1 MTQPIRISVTM
12 DSDTFKSFVSF
23 DLFHHRKA
31 WRRPAVF
38 TTILLVSA
46 LVCLTQMGS
55 VSDAWKLSLVLAV
68 IALGLPL
75 VYFGTFSRNLKGSI
89 KKMGL
94 TEPKPFYS
102 LQLDDSGFSIW
113 MAGEQ
118 DKAEPSRQCDW
129 HHIHLAY
136 RTKNAIY
143 IYVQQSQAYLW
154 NTSLDAA
161 WELLNANLPAD
172 RLHDERPHRAA

>member
-113 MAGEQ
+113 MA
-118 DKAEPSRQCDW
+118 
-129 HHIHLAY
+129 
-136 RTKNAIY
+136 
-143 IYVQQSQAYLW
+143 
-154 NTSLDAA
+154 
-161 WELLNANLPAD
+161 
-172 RLHDERPHRAA
+172 

>member
-55 VSDAWKLSLVLAV
+55 VPDAWKLSVVLAV

-94 TEPKPFYS
+94 AEPKPFYS

-118 DKAEPSRQCDW
+118 DKAEPS
-129 HHIHLAY
+129 ASA
-136 RTKNAIY
+136 TGT
-143 IYVQQSQAYLW
+143 
-154 NTSLDAA
+154 TSTWPTAPKMPFTSMCSKA
-161 WELLNANLPAD
+161 RPTYGTPAST
-172 RLHDERPHRAA
+172 RHGSC

>member
-12 DSDTFKSFVSF
+12 DGATFKSFVSF

-38 TTILLVSA
+38 MAILLVA
-46 LVCLTQMGS
+46 AVICLTQMGS
-55 VSDAWKLSLVLAV
+55 VPDAWKLSLVLAV

-75 VYFGTFSRNLKGSI
+75 VYFGTFAHNLKNSI

-102 LQLDDSGFSIW
+102 LQLDDSGFSSGW
-113 MAGEQ
+113 PVS
-118 DKAEPSRQCDW
+118 KTRPS
-129 HHIHLAY
+129 
-136 RTKNAIY
+136 
-143 IYVQQSQAYLW
+143 
-154 NTSLDAA
+154 
-161 WELLNANLPAD
+161 LPASATGSTSTWPTARRTPCTSTSSSR
-172 RLHDERPHRAA
+172 RLTYGTPAWTPRGIC

>member
-46 LVCLTQMGS
+46 IICLTQMGS

-113 MAGEQ
+113 MAG
-118 DKAEPSRQCDW
+118 

-161 WELLNANLPAD
+161 WELLKANLPAD

>member
-38 TTILLVSA
+38 MAILLVA
-46 LVCLTQMGS
+46 AVICLTQMGS
-55 VSDAWKLSLVLAV
+55 VPDAWKLSLVLAV

-75 VYFGTFSRNLKGSI
+75 VYFGTFAHNLKNSI

-102 LQLDDSGFSIW
+102 LQLDDNGFSIW

-118 DKAEPSRQCDW
+118 DKAAPSRQCDW

-136 RTKNAIY
+136 RTKDAVY

-154 NTSLDAA
+154 NASLDAA
-161 WELLNANLPAD
+161 WNLLKANLPAE
-172 RLHDERPHRAA
+172 RLHDLRPHSAQ